1 LEEEEDLEMS
11 TVALDPHRIVAGS
24 QFGWEPQPLPFETV
38 HEMFWQRVAELG
50 DAPMMRQ
57 KDLGIWR
64 SYSWREVGTLVSE
77 IAAGLVSLGFE
88 PGQTASILAN
98 TSREWVWTDLAV
110 LSAGGIC
117 NGIYPTDAAAQVQY
131 LCEDSASSFLFV
143 EDDEQLDKVLE
154 VRDALPLIRKVVVFD
169 MEGLDGL
176 DDPQV
181 IGLEALRE
189 LGRASL
195 KANPGLM
202 PERRAARR
210 ASDVAILVYTSGT
223 TGRPKGAMITH
234 SNLCAVLSGLS
245 SSLFEGMPEGGERI
259 AFLPLCHIAERMIG
273 GYVPIM
279 RRSVTNF
286 VENPETVFENLREV
300 QPHVFFAVPRVW
312 EKIYSQVMI
321 TLSEAGRI
329 QKLAYAWAVGVG
341 GRVAEFEARGA
352 TPGPWMALQRALA
365 NFLVLD
371 NVRRMTGMSRVQMAL
386 TGAAPIS
393 PDLIRWYR
401 SLGVPLREGWG
412 MTETT
417 AGGTVNPRKASKAGS
432 IGVPGA
438 GLEMR
443 IAEGTNE
450 ILLRG
455 SNVILGY
462 LNQPDKT
469 AEAIDAQGWLHT
481 GDVGRV
487 DDDGYFYITDRM
499 KDIIITAGGK
509 NVTPSE
515 WENQLKFS
523 PYVTDAVVIGDKRAF
538 LTAIVMI
545 DQENV
550 ERFAQ
555 ERDIPFSNYA
565 SLTRAPEILELIQAE
580 VDRVNKQFA
589 RVEQVKKFFLLDRQL
604 TAEDE
609 ELTPTMKLKR
619 KLVQTKYAEQIEAM
633 YRGG

>member
-1 LEEEEDLEMS
+1 MEEEEDLEMS

-88 PGQTASILAN
+88 PGQTASVLAN

-110 LSAGGIC
+110 LSVGGIC

-131 LCEDSASSFLFV
+131 LCEDSASTFLFV
-143 EDDEQLDKVLE
+143 EDDEQLDKILE

-189 LGRASL
+189 LGRAYL

-202 PERRAARR
+202 AERRAARQS
-210 ASDVAILVYTSGT
+210 SDVAILVYTSGT

-234 SNLCAVLSGLS
+234 ANLCAVLSGLS

-273 GYVPIM
+273 GYIPIM

-341 GRVAEFEARGA
+341 GRVAEFEAGGA
-352 TPGPWMALQRALA
+352 TPGPWMALQQALA

-417 AGGTVNPRKASKAGS
+417 AGGTVNPRKAPKAGS
-432 IGVPGA
+432 IGVPGP

-633 YRGG
+633 YRGA